1 MFGLYLNPDEVKLFK
16 EEEVK
21 PLFKYKDQIIAYQ
34 MILNAC
40 PHYKD
45 NKCGIYENRPLGC
58 KSFPLKGINEVETI
72 VCRFTRE
79 HKDEEWNFT
88 TFNKETEVIKKQTE
102 QINIEPI
109 ATEMYL
115 FNENKWITW
124 I

>member
-16 EEEVK
+16 EEDVR

-34 MILNAC
+34 MILNVC

-45 NKCGIYENRPLGC
+45 NKCEIYESRPLGC
-58 KSFPLKGINEVETI
+58 KSFPLKGIKDIETN

-79 HKDEEWNFT
+79 HKDAEWNFDS
-88 TFNKETEVIKKQTE
+88 FKEEQEYVKQGIKQALV
-102 QINIEPI
+102 EPI

-115 FNENKWITW
+115 FNENKWIKW